1 MNRLLPY
8 AGASDCT
15 WFSTARV
22 FGKLYMQC
30 FDQLLACVLRLRL
43 RFSLLLVAIEK
54 GRHREILLAAPPKP
68 PDKDPKLLWDK
79 PRRFVIAM
87 FPTCKKP
94 PKK

>member
-1 MNRLLPY
+1 VKTAVLRGNTRRIPGTNRMNRLLPY

-54 GRHREILLAAPPKP
+54 GRRVKYY
-68 PDKDPKLLWDK
+68 
-79 PRRFVIAM
+79 
-87 FPTCKKP
+87 
-94 PKK
+94 